1 MWTYF
6 PVQYHALFFY
16 LLGKSHFLF
25 LLELFLSV
33 LSPLDGQVDTTVGA
47 VDPDHAD
54 FDLLA
59 NIQHVLDLFRGCS
72 PTIAPLTF
80 GQGAFHVVFQA
91 DNGTEAGEL
100 GDLALDDPAFLITLV
115 DLF

>member
-1 MWTYF
+1 MTEPIVKGRNLVKRF
-6 PVQYHALFFY
+6 
-16 LLGKSHFLF
+16 G
-25 LLELFLSV
+25 SV
-33 LSPLDGQVDTTVGA
+33 TGLN
-47 VDPDHAD
+47 HAD